1 MRRTPTRG
9 EIAAAKL
16 IIKRHKQGTGNVPVT
31 PMIEYLASSTPSGP
45 TTKRAPNKGE
55 IAAAKLIMKRDR
67 EGKGNVA
74 ITPMIQC
81 LAACE

>member
-16 IIKRHKQGTGNVPVT
+16 IIKR
-31 PMIEYLASSTPSGP
+31 
-45 TTKRAPNKGE
+45 
-55 IAAAKLIMKRDR
+55 DR

-74 ITPMIQC
+74 ITPMIEY
-81 LAACE
+81 LASVD